1 MYQSPAIL
9 EYSAAYKQAEA
20 LRAAAN
26 ERLAAEVDHHSSSQ
40 HQLIAAVVALLLV
53 IAVIVVL

>member
-1 MYQSPAIL
+1 MYQSPGIL
-9 EYSAAYKQAEA
+9 DYAAAYKRDEA

-26 ERLAAEVDHHSSSQ
+26 ERLASQVDHHSSLD

-53 IAVIVVL
+53 IAVIAVL